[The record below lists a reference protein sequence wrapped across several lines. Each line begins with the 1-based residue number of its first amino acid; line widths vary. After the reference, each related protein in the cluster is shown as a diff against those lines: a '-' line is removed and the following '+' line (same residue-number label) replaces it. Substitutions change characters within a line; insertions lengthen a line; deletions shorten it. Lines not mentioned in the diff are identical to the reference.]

1 MPSSPGAAPV
11 TQVTLPDQAAAPEG
25 PVDLSPMFVMHHA
38 FRRGLAAFAAAAAA
52 TPTEDRATW
61 QALERRWRRFSLIL
75 HHHHAGEDAH
85 IWPMLLAETD
95 AAGDRD
101 GRETLE
107 AMAAEHEEIDPLLDS
122 CASGFARL
130 AQAADEDARAALG
143 VRVVAA
149 REQLGRHLGHE
160 EREALALVQR
170 YLSPA
175 QWRELDK
182 KVAAGYPPREIPF
195 TLAWVLAGLQGE
207 GLDRGVAL
215 IGRPMALVW
224 RLVLRRWF
232 ERGEGLAFRYV

>member
-1 MPSSPGAAPV
+1 MTSSTEAAPV
-11 TQVTLPDQAAAPEG
+11 TQVMLPGQAAAPEG

-38 FRRGLAAFAAAAAA
+38 FRRDLAAFAAAAAA
-52 TPTEDRATW
+52 TPAEDRATW